1 MVDVSIVIP
10 TRDRMPMLRTALRS
24 ALAQDG
30 VTSEVIV
37 VDDGSAHAVAPQ
49 CRDLNGRV
57 AVHRLADPSGVS
69 AARNTGIAVA
79 SGRWIAFL
87 DDDDAWAP
95 TKLARQLA
103 AAAASD
109 RNWVYAGYVDVD
121 AGLELIGG
129 TPPPDPDEVVD
140 LLTGHNS
147 VPAGASSVVVRA
159 TALARAGGFDVG
171 LQVHEDWDMW
181 IRLARFGPPASVP
194 EPLVALRWHTSNRSS
209 QMEAM
214 LRELPVI
221 AHRHDIAVDYSRHLR
236 WAAWTEWR
244 SGRSGAAVRRYLSAA
259 MRGDLSSLGRAAVV
273 CARPRGPQRR
283 MAQRS
288 PSNWAAAADAWLREL
303 R

>member
-1 MVDVSIVIP
+1 MVDVSVVIP
-10 TRDRMPMLRTALRS
+10 TRDRMPLLVTALRS

-37 VDDGSAHAVAPQ
+37 VDDGSAQPVVPL
-49 CRDLNGRV
+49 CREVDGRV
-57 AVHRLADPSGVS
+57 LVRRHADPRGVS

-79 SGRWIAFL
+79 RGRWIAFL

-103 AAAASD
+103 VASASD

-121 AGLELIGG
+121 AGLELMGG
-129 TPPPDPDEVVD
+129 TPPPAPDEVMN

-147 VPAGASSVVVRA
+147 VPASASSVVVRA
-159 TALARAGGFDVG
+159 TALARAGGFDAG
-171 LQVHEDWDMW
+171 LRVHEDWDLW
-181 IRLARFGPPASVP
+181 IRLARLGPPASVP
-194 EPLVALRWHTSNRSS
+194 EPLVALRWHAPNGSS

-221 AHRHDIAVDYSRHLR
+221 AHRHDIAVDYPRHFR

-244 SGRSGAAVRRYLSAA
+244 SGRPGAAARWYLSAA
-259 MRGDLSSLGRAAVV
+259 MRGDLPSLGRAAAV
-273 CARPRGPQRR
+273 CARPQGAQRR
-283 MAQRS
+283 MAQRP
-288 PSNWAAAADAWLREL
+288 PSSWAAAADDWLREL

>member
-1 MVDVSIVIP
+1 MVDVSVVIP
-10 TRDRMPMLRTALRS
+10 TRDRMALLRTALRS

-37 VDDGSAHAVAPQ
+37 VDDGSENAVAPHY
-49 CRDLNGRV
+49 RDLNGRV
-57 AVHRLADPSGVS
+57 AVHRLAEPGGVS

-87 DDDDAWAP
+87 DDDDVWAP
-95 TKLARQLA
+95 TKLARQVA

-121 AGLELIGG
+121 AGLELVAG
-129 TPPPDPDEVVD
+129 TPPPDPDEVMD

-147 VPAGASSVVVRA
+147 VPGSASSVVVRA
-159 TALARAGGFDVG
+159 TALARTGGFDVG

-209 QMEAM
+209 QIEAM

-244 SGRSGAAVRRYLSAA
+244 SGRPGAAARWYLSAA
-259 MRGDLSSLGRAAVV
+259 LRGDLPSLGRAAVAR
-273 CARPRGPQRR
+273 ARPRGAQRR
-283 MAQRS
+283 MTQRP

>member
-1 MVDVSIVIP
+1 MVDVSVVIP

-79 SGRWIAFL
+79 RGRWIAFL

-95 TKLARQLA
+95 TKLAKQVA
-103 AAAASD
+103 AASASD

-121 AGLELIGG
+121 AGLELVGG
-129 TPPPDPDEVVD
+129 TPPPDPDEVMD

-147 VPAGASSVVVRA
+147 VPASASSVVVRA

-181 IRLARFGPPASVP
+181 IRLARLGPPASVP

-221 AHRHDIAVDYSRHLR
+221 AHRHDIAVDYPRHLR

-244 SGRSGAAVRRYLSAA
+244 SGRPGAAARWYLSAA
-259 MRGDLSSLGRAAVV
+259 MRGDLPSLARAAAV
-273 CARPRGPQRR
+273 CARPQGAQRW
-283 MAQRS
+283 MAQRP
-288 PSNWAAAADAWLREL
+288 PSSWAAAADVWLREL